1 MYHSVNVS
9 TSYNF
14 LYGVKWTGNQPY
26 GYFLLEL
33 DVLKCT
39 KVIKRD
45 PKVNKISVKGTVS
58 HQTIKI

>member
-1 MYHSVNVS
+1 MYHPGNVS

-14 LYGVKWTGNQPY
+14 LYGVKWTGNQPKD
-26 GYFLLEL
+26 YFLLEL

-39 KVIKRD
+39 KVIKRVL
-45 PKVNKISVKGTVS
+45 KVNKISVKGTVS